1 MAGQDVQHGVVPS
14 SRKDAPAA
22 QTGLAAQMAPQ
33 NKTQSNQ
40 GILKERWWELLV
52 CRIAERSLAALPVG
66 RVTALEETEL
76 YAKIRHSCSALSALE
91 RQVGV
96 LGRL

>member
-1 MAGQDVQHGVVPS
+1 MAGQGVQHGVVS
-14 SRKDAPAA
+14 SSGKDAPAA

-33 NKTQSNQ
+33 TKTQSNQ
-40 GILKERWWELLV
+40 GILEERWWELLV
-52 CRIAERSLAALPVG
+52 CRIAERSLAALPLD
-66 RVTALEETEL
+66 RVTALEEIEP
-76 YAKIRHSCSALSALE
+76 YAKIRCSCSAWSALE